1 MTQDFAST
9 GTQLYSQFI
18 FKSRYSRWLEDK
30 KRRETWPETVQRYI
44 DFFKNRF
51 PQLENEIQAL
61 YEPIFNLEVL
71 PSMRAL
77 MTAGPALERDN
88 CAIFN
93 CSYLVVDS
101 PRAFDEMMYASLC
114 GVGVGF
120 SVERQ
125 YINKL
130 PEVSEEMHDTE
141 SVIVV
146 SDSKIGWASAYREL
160 VSLLYAGKVPSWD
173 MHKVRPA
180 GAPLKV
186 FGGRASGPEPLED
199 LFMFTVN
206 IFKKAKG
213 RKLTSLECHDL
224 ICKIAEVVVVGGTRR
239 SATLSLSNP
248 SDERMRM
255 AKSGQWWQDAPHRA
269 LANNSIAYT
278 EKPSFDLFL
287 KEWHALYESKS
298 GERGMFNR
306 TAAKKQAAKTGRREV
321 DHDFGCNPCCF
332 TGDMRLLTAEGYVRF
347 DELSKREFVDIVNAE
362 GNVTRGKVWSSGH
375 KPVLRLTRDDG
386 FVLKVTDDHIFKLS
400 DGTESQAL
408 YIQGRPVASNIPGT
422 VVNFVAEM
430 RNYNPQHED
439 GSFTRETEE
448 VFDFTEPETHWGVVE
463 GCVVHNSEIILRPN
477 SFCNLTEIVVR
488 PGDTEED
495 LARKTTYATILGTL
509 QSTVTDFRYLR
520 SVWKKNAEEERLLGV
535 SMTGVMD
542 HPVLNNVN
550 EEAKKILTTIRN
562 TSIEVN
568 KVWASKLGINQ
579 STSITCI
586 KPAGTTS
593 QLTNTA
599 SGLHPRF
606 SKYYIRR
613 VRGDSKDP
621 LCTFMKEAGFPCET
635 DVMNKTNVVFSFPI
649 KSPDN
654 CVTVDDIGAMK
665 QLEHWKMMQDEYC
678 EHKPSITVYHT
689 DEEFLE
695 VGAWVWKNFDDISGI
710 SFLPKTDHVYKQ
722 APYEA
727 ITEEKYNELA
737 AAMPT
742 SIDWEALAI
751 YETED
756 RTTGTQ
762 ELACSSG
769 VCEISDFGSKSKLT

>member
-9 GTQLYSQFI
+9 GTQLYSQFLH
-18 FKSRYSRWLEDK
+18 KSRYARYLHDK

-44 DFFKNRF
+44 DFFKARF

-61 YEPIFNLEVL
+61 YEPIFNLEVV

-77 MTAGPALERDN
+77 MTAGPALEN
-88 CAIFN
+88 SQICGYN
-93 CSYLVVDS
+93 CSYLVVDH
-101 PRAFDEMMYASLC
+101 PRAFDELMIILLNGTGAGY
-114 GVGVGF
+114 

-125 YINKL
+125 YVNKL
-130 PEVSEEMHDTE
+130 PEVSEEMHDTS

-146 SDSKIGWASAYREL
+146 SDSKIGWASSYREL
-160 VSLLYAGKVPSWD
+160 ISLLYAGKVPTWD

-180 GAPLKV
+180 GAPLKT
-186 FGGRASGPEPLED
+186 FGGRASGPEPLDD
-199 LFMFTVN
+199 LFRFTVST
-206 IFKKAKG
+206 FKKAKG

-224 ICKIAEVVVVGGTRR
+224 CCKIADIVVSGGVRR
-239 SATLSLSNP
+239 SALISLSNP
-248 SDERMRM
+248 SDDRMRT
-255 AKSGQWWQDAPHRA
+255 AKSGQWWQDMPHRA

-287 KEWHALYESKS
+287 KEWNALYESKS

-306 TAAKKQAAKTGRREV
+306 TAAKRQAVKTGRRDP
-321 DHDFGCNPCCF
+321 DHDFGCNPC
-332 TGDMRLLTAEGYVRF
+332 
-347 DELSKREFVDIVNAE
+347 
-362 GNVTRGKVWSSGH
+362 
-375 KPVLRLTRDDG
+375 
-386 FVLKVTDDHIFKLS
+386 
-400 DGTESQAL
+400 
-408 YIQGRPVASNIPGT
+408 
-422 VVNFVAEM
+422 
-430 RNYNPQHED
+430 
-439 GSFTRETEE
+439 
-448 VFDFTEPETHWGVVE
+448 
-463 GCVVHNSEIILRPN
+463 SEIILRPN
-477 SFCNLTEIVVR
+477 SFCNLTEVIVR
-488 PGDTEED
+488 AGDTEED
-495 LARKTTYATILGTL
+495 LIRKMGYATILGTL
-509 QSTVTDFRYLR
+509 QASLTDFKYLR
-520 SVWKKNAEEERLLGV
+520 AVWRKNAEEEALLGV

-542 HPVLNNVN
+542 HPVLNNVS
-550 EEAKKILTTIRN
+550 EESRNLLQNLRQHTI
-562 TSIEVN
+562 TVN
-568 KVWASKLGINQ
+568 KEWASKIGINQ
-579 STSITCI
+579 SASITAV
-586 KPAGTTS
+586 KPSGSVS

-613 VRGDSKDP
+613 VRGDIKDP

-635 DVMNKTNVVFSFPI
+635 DVMNKNNVVFSFPI

-756 RTTGTQ
+756 RTTGSQ
-762 ELACSSG
+762 EFACLGG
-769 VCEISDFGSKSKLT
+769 VCDISDFGSKSKLT